1 MSVSG
6 ALFKD
11 GEKPGQVS
19 SSIVP
24 YFFVMMI
31 KLLPDGQV
39 QGREQEEQHQ
49 EEQAHWNTACSLN
62 I

>member
-49 EEQAHWNTACSLN
+49 EEQAH
-62 I
+62 